1 MLSQAEIFAEAIMG
15 MKKALKRKAY
25 DSDSDSSI
33 EQLTNRGNKLRKKAR
48 FVHEGQ
54 LAPPSG
60 PNVYKRTIE
69 HAGYQRDIISNNPVL
84 VDEDGSEI
92 ASDDEG
98 EAAQAA
104 RANAAGFDPYADVK
118 IEHLLAPLTAASDLP
133 DHPTLS
139 KPFTSKTLTE
149 LTRHAGDMV
158 KKEKASLWRI
168 KHLLTRLSGD
178 STWIPCDS
186 VETDNDFEMFL
197 DERDPTHHILRRAPD
212 EADHGS
218 TGTMASDDPDPS
230 AKLLT
235 MEAHSG
241 GSVAEGSKTTN
252 GKQIVDGDIQMTSAQ
267 EQTGL
272 EHGHPLPNGNM
283 GTSSTTKLDQLADPE
298 GNVDGEK
305 SSAGKEIAQGEPS
318 SKTSADAIDNQTDNA
333 DVDLMDTEAG
343 LDDQDDIPVTRM
355 RTRAQAQAASDNTA
369 ASATR
374 SITPELCDDE
384 INPYFLAPPGSHPDR
399 NQGLPQ
405 HEADETRRLLQ
416 LYIQKQEEVC
426 RGAEKVYEGLLK
438 ADRQRKEVMKWAKAE
453 AHIRDMSDGEDWYDK
468 EEWGLDEDLK
478 KGQDEEEEDAA
489 TTAKKTRTR
498 RQ

>member
-1 MLSQAEIFAEAIMG
+1 M
-15 MKKALKRKAY
+15 
-25 DSDSDSSI
+25 
-33 EQLTNRGNKLRKKAR
+33 
-48 FVHEGQ
+48 
-54 LAPPSG
+54 
-60 PNVYKRTIE
+60 
-69 HAGYQRDIISNNPVL
+69 
-84 VDEDGSEI
+84 
-92 ASDDEG
+92 
-98 EAAQAA
+98 
-104 RANAAGFDPYADVK
+104 
-118 IEHLLAPLTAASDLP
+118 
-133 DHPTLS
+133 S

-178 STWIPCDS
+178 STWIPCES
-186 VETDNDFEMFL
+186 VETEHDIEMFI
-197 DERDPTHHILRRAPD
+197 DEREPTHHILRRGRD

-218 TGTMASDDPDPS
+218 TGTLASDDADTS

-241 GSVAEGSKTTN
+241 GSVAEGSKSAN
-252 GKQIVDGDIQMTSAQ
+252 GKQAADDDIQMTPAI
-267 EQTGL
+267 EQSGL
-272 EHGHPLPNGNM
+272 EHGHPLPNGNN
-283 GTSSTTKLDQLADPE
+283 GPLSTTKMNQQADTE
-298 GNVDGEK
+298 GNVEGEE
-305 SSAGKEIAQGEPS
+305 SSTGKELVQVEPS
-318 SKTSADAIDNQTDNA
+318 SKPSADAVENQADNA

-343 LDDQDDIPVTRM
+343 LDDQDGIPVTRM

-374 SITPELCDDE
+374 SITPELGDDE